1 MKELAKKLKSENY
14 DLVIG
19 DTFEL
24 FYRGVVRSMNPYK
37 YYIYVTSPKGRPYP
51 RYYTYTPALGDEGD
65 YPLTIT
71 LYDDFGNALDTATT
85 NLHVVKPACP
95 KKKMNILCVGDS
107 ITFNGVWPY
116 EGFRR

>member
-1 MKELAKKLKSENY
+1 MNKKLLYLAENY

-51 RYYTYTPALGDEGD
+51 RYYTYTPSTGDEGD

-71 LYDDFGNALDTATT
+71 LYDDFGNAIDTATT
-85 NLHVVKPACP
+85 NLHVVKPARP
-95 KKKMNILCVGDS
+95 KKKMNI
-107 ITFNGVWPY
+107 
-116 EGFRR
+116 

>member
-1 MKELAKKLKSENY
+1 MSCEKIKRMFNRLAENY

-51 RYYTYTPALGDEGD
+51 RYYTYTPGVGEEGD
-65 YPLTIT
+65 YPLRQ
-71 LYDDFGNALDTATT
+71 A
-85 NLHVVKPACP
+85 
-95 KKKMNILCVGDS
+95 
-107 ITFNGVWPY
+107 
-116 EGFRR
+116 